1 MNLLQR
7 MRQQRGRLMLASLI
21 VLSLA
26 ATYIYHSFN
35 SREPA
40 EIALVISEPYEAMR
54 QRSSAKIDPPY
65 DNSIGFRIPKTKAR
79 LRFNDP
85 KYGFITPPAKF
96 FTVSYNRG
104 IIETVRMSPQI
115 EPLLYDDAIKIV
127 LDLQDQWRKAGW
139 TLTLA
144 RESPALANTSEL
156 RDNLRN
162 MKGGVGTTYWQAGEQ
177 YQVMLIMALFEDD
190 RHPDEERYLI
200 TLAIA
205 KPWVKNYS
213 D

>member
-7 MRQQRGRLMLASLI
+7 MRQQRGRLILALLIILSLI
-21 VLSLA
+21 A
-26 ATYIYHSFN
+26 AYLYHAFN

-40 EIALVISEPYEAMR
+40 EIALVIGEPYEAMR
-54 QRSSAKIDPPY
+54 QRSSAKISPPY
-65 DNSIGFRIPKTKAR
+65 DNSIGFRIPKTDAR
-79 LRFNDP
+79 LRFTDP
-85 KYGFITPPAKF
+85 KYGFITPPARF
-96 FTVSYNRG
+96 FTVSYNKG
-104 IIETVRMSPQI
+104 IIENVRMSPQI

-144 RESPALANTSEL
+144 RESPALANTPEL
-156 RDNLRN
+156 RAKLRSLI
-162 MKGGVGTTYWQAGEQ
+162 GSEVTYWQAGEQ
-177 YQVMLIMALFEDD
+177 YQIMLIMARFKDD

-205 KPWVKNYS
+205 EPWVKNYS